1 MINKNPILAMIVD
14 ACVLASM
21 LLPPIGPSTNV
32 ANYLAI
38 FTIAFTPPHLTI
50 DV

>member
-1 MINKNPILAMIVD
+1 MINKNPILSMIVD
-14 ACVLASM
+14 ACVLAPM
-21 LLPPIGPSTNV
+21 LLSLIGPSTNV